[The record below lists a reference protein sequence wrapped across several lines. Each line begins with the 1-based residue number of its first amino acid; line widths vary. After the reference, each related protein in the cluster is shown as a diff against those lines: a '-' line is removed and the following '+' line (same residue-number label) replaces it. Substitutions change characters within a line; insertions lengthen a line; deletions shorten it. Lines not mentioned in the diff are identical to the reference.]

1 MTRTLLT
8 TTALFL
14 LAQPLAAADCQSWQ
28 VGFEFTSCTV
38 EGTLEAPIQVYA
50 MPDGSVRR
58 LTEDP
63 KAAGDQP
70 PETSGIVGDYLA
82 TVRDKLAG
90 DPVSAPDAPAEAAP
104 AAADGATDPAE
115 GDLAAGEGLAPQL
128 VDVGQ
133 GGEAGQDPPAE
144 VSPEAAE
151 SAAAPTAADAASS
164 GTSRVTVKTMVI
176 GDAPAETDA
185 PSTGRIRSGVQP
197 VIPALVTP
205 PPEATGEP
213 VPAGEPQQAEAPA
226 APPPASG
233 ATASPLP
240 VDVTTLDLPKDLPA
254 KVMTTPGQTVMLQMS
269 VGHLNRIET
278 PFSQPVIKT
287 SQGEDVL
294 VTDFDENFVYVTVT
308 QPSTIF
314 VHEQG
319 HADPAIA
326 ISLIPMKIMPR
337 QVKVELPPE
346 EMRRVERQRPPE
358 APTAQDLAAA
368 TSPAVADPGA
378 SSRVSSKSPKRK
390 PDPNSR
396 GVRFAS
402 GDGPVNEHNPS
413 YYSAQLLK
421 TFSSGRVPSGFYEG
435 SIAGFTAS
443 QFCTAP
449 AAATFTFADG
459 RMIYSNDMV
468 IVRGTITASSRV
480 QLDERTC
487 NRHPGTVAVAFS
499 PKTLISP
506 DNPTDFYIILNRIE
520 VDRRG

>member
-63 KAAGDQP
+63 KVTGDQP
-70 PETSGIVGDYLA
+70 ASNGMVGQYLDAVRET
-82 TVRDKLAG
+82 LAG
-90 DPVSAPDAPAEAAP
+90 EPMEQPDAAAASGEAAAADVSAPAQGENLTPQLVDVDHSGEPGQDLAAEAAP
-104 AAADGATDPAE
+104 APTE
-115 GDLAAGEGLAPQL
+115 AP
-128 VDVGQ
+128 
-133 GGEAGQDPPAE
+133 
-144 VSPEAAE
+144 
-151 SAAAPTAADAASS
+151 DAATT
-164 GTSRVTVKTMVI
+164 GTSRVTVKTAVI
-176 GDAPAETDA
+176 GDAPAEPAEADA
-185 PSTGRIRSGVQP
+185 QSSGRIRSGVQP
-197 VIPALVTP
+197 AIPALVTP
-205 PPEATGEP
+205 PADESGEP
-213 VPAGEPQQAEAPA
+213 VPPEEAQQAQAAPAPQPAPA
-226 APPPASG
+226 AA
-233 ATASPLP
+233 PLP
-240 VDVTTLDLPKDLPA
+240 VDVTSLDLPKDLPA

-435 SIAGFTAS
+435 SISGFSAS

-449 AAATFTFADG
+449 AGSTFTFADG

-468 IVRGTITASSRV
+468 IVRGHVTASSRV

-487 NRHPGTVAVAFS
+487 NKHPGTVAVAFS

-506 DNPTDFYIILNRIE
+506 DNPTDFYIILNRVE

>member
-1 MTRTLLT
+1 MTRTLMAS
-8 TTALFL
+8 TALFL
-14 LAQPLAAADCQSWQ
+14 LAQPLSAADCQSWQ

-63 KAAGDQP
+63 KVTGDQP
-70 PETSGIVGDYLA
+70 ASNGMVGQYLDAVRET
-82 TVRDKLAG
+82 LAG
-90 DPVSAPDAPAEAAP
+90 EPMEQPDAAAASGEAAAADVSAPAEGENLTPQLVDVDHSGEPGQDLAAEAAP
-104 AAADGATDPAE
+104 APTE
-115 GDLAAGEGLAPQL
+115 AP
-128 VDVGQ
+128 
-133 GGEAGQDPPAE
+133 
-144 VSPEAAE
+144 
-151 SAAAPTAADAASS
+151 DAATT

-197 VIPALVTP
+197 VIPALVPP

-368 TSPAVADPGA
+368 TAPAPAGEA
-378 SSRVSSKSPKRK
+378 KSARVSSKSPKRK

-421 TFSSGRVPSGFYEG
+421 TFSSGRMPSG
-435 SIAGFTAS
+435 
-443 QFCTAP
+443 
-449 AAATFTFADG
+449 
-459 RMIYSNDMV
+459 
-468 IVRGTITASSRV
+468 
-480 QLDERTC
+480 
-487 NRHPGTVAVAFS
+487 
-499 PKTLISP
+499 
-506 DNPTDFYIILNRIE
+506 
-520 VDRRG
+520 

>member
-1 MTRTLLT
+1 MIRTLLAS
-8 TTALFL
+8 TALLL
-14 LAQPLAAADCQSWQ
+14 LAQPLAAADCQNWQ
-28 VGFEFTSCTV
+28 VGFEFTTCTL
-38 EGTLEAPIQVYA
+38 EGTLEAPVQVYA

-63 KAAGDQP
+63 QVTGDQP
-70 PETSGIVGDYLA
+70 ATDGMVGDYLA
-82 TVRDKLAG
+82 AVRDNLAG
-90 DPVSAPDAPAEAAP
+90 EPMNVEPGLVAEVE
-104 AAADGATDPAE
+104 AE
-115 GDLAAGEGLAPQL
+115 GESLSEQL
-128 VDVGQ
+128 VD
-133 GGEAGQDPPAE
+133 AGQDAESLPPQPAE
-144 VSPEAAE
+144 PAPEAL
-151 SAAAPTAADAASS
+151 DAGNS
-164 GTSRVTVKTMVI
+164 GTSRVTVKTVVI
-176 GDAPAETDA
+176 GDAPAETDV
-185 PSTGRIRSGVQP
+185 PSSGRIRSGVQP
-197 VIPALVTP
+197 AIPALDLP
-205 PPEATGEP
+205 APEAAGEP
-213 VPAGEPQQAEAPA
+213 VSNELMAADVAAA
-226 APPPASG
+226 APVPSSA
-233 ATASPLP
+233 ASPLP

-337 QVKVELPPE
+337 QVKVELPQE
-346 EMRRVERQRPPE
+346 EMNRVERQRPPE
-358 APTAQDLAAA
+358 PPTAQDLAAA
-368 TSPAVADPGA
+368 PAQA
-378 SSRVSSKSPKRK
+378 STPAAGNSGRVSTKSPRRK
-390 PDPNSR
+390 PDANSR

-402 GDGPVNEHNPS
+402 GDGPNNEHNPS

-421 TFSSGRVPSGFYEG
+421 TFSSGRVPSGFFEG
-435 SIAGFTAS
+435 SLQGFSPS
-443 QFCTAP
+443 QFCAAP
-449 AAATFTFADG
+449 AGATFTFADG

-468 IVRGTITASSRV
+468 IVRGRISASTSI

-487 NRHPGTVAVAFS
+487 NKHPGTMAVAFS

-506 DNPTDFYIILNRIE
+506 NNPTDFYVILNRVE